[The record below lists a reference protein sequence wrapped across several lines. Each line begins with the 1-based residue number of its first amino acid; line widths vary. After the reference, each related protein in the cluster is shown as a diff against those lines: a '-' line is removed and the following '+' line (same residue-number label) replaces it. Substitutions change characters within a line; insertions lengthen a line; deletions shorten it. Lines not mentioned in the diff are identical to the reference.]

1 MLPLVTDR
9 RTPLSGRAAA
19 RDAGLRR
26 VRVANRALA
35 VGAVALAIGFSAVAA
50 AALPGSSRGSHVARG
65 PIAEAPRA
73 AGVRGPMA
81 PDPSAQGSTPP
92 DAQAAAPPAQAPV
105 APSVPPPVTAPS

>member
-1 MLPLVTDR
+1 MADR
-9 RTPLSGRAAA
+9 RSPLPDRAAA

-26 VRVANRALA
+26 VRWANRALA
-35 VGAVALAIGFSAVAA
+35 VGAVALAIAFSAVAA
-50 AALPGSSRGSHVARG
+50 TALPGSSRASRVARG

-92 DAQAAAPPAQAPV
+92 DAQAAAPPPQAPA
-105 APSVPPPVTAPS
+105 APPVPPPVTAPS